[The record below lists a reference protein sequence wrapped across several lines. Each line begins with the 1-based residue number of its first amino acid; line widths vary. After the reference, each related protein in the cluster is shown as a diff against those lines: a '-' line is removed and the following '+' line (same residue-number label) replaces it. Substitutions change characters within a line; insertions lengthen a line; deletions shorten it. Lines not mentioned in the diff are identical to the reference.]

1 MDTIDALSIGRGFF
15 YYGLL
20 LSFPGLALSLALGLM
35 ISIFQAVTS
44 IQEQTLT
51 FVPRLLALALL
62 FSLIMP
68 WMLKTMVYFATLMFW
83 KAAEM
88 GH

>member
-1 MDTIDALSIGRGFF
+1 MDTNDAISIARGFF
-15 YYGLL
+15 YYALVL
-20 LSFPGLALSLALGLM
+20 ALPGLALSLVLGLL
-35 ISIFQAVTS
+35 ISVFQAVTS

-51 FVPRLLALALL
+51 FVPRLLCLALL
-62 FSLIMP
+62 FSFIMP

-83 KAAEM
+83 KASAM